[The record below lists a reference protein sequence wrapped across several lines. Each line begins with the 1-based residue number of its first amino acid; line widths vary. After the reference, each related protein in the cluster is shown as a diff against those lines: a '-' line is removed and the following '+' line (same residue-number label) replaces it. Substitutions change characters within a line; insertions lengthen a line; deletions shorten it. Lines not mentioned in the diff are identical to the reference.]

1 MHRPTAWRPACGVRK
16 NPAGYARGVWIVGKK
31 LKSTRINE
39 EFARLKAKYQTLPEN
54 QMAIVEPLLQNAA
67 FMKVTLDD
75 LQVIINDEGCS
86 EEYMNGAN
94 QYGKKAS
101 ASLQSYNSLIKNY
114 NTVSERLSKLLPPDK
129 QESLLERMR
138 HE

>member
-1 MHRPTAWRPACGVRK
+1 MEYGKTLQGTRG
-16 NPAGYARGVWIVGKK
+16 GVWIVGKK

-67 FMKVTLDD
+67 FMKITLDD
-75 LQVIINDEGCS
+75 LQVVINDEGCS

-101 ASLQSYNSLIKNY
+101 AALQAYNSLIKNY

>member
-1 MHRPTAWRPACGVRK
+1 MGRK
-16 NPAGYARGVWIVGKK
+16 K
-31 LKSTRINE
+31 KSTLIEE
-39 EFARLKAKYQTLPEN
+39 EFSRLKTKYQSLPEN

-75 LQVIINDEGCS
+75 LQVIINAEGCS

-101 ASLQSYNSLIKNY
+101 SALQAYNSLIKNY